1 MNFKLFVTILFIVI
15 GSSAMSQSRL
25 IQKANTAYES
35 ENYALAADLCS
46 DAYMKLSRSKKK
58 KGDMAYKTA
67 LSYRYTEKYKDA
79 HEWFNRAI
87 LLDYQDV
94 NPEVYLHNADM
105 LVMMAEYEKAIEN
118 YESYLKLVPG
128 DDRAKIG
135 IESCKSAKA
144 FEAERTRHVVS
155 NIETINVEEFD
166 MAPMMGDRK
175 MSTMYFSSSRD
186 GSTGKAQD
194 PRSGEGYMD
203 IWVTEMDKKGNW
215 KEPKL
220 VPGENI
226 NTIDNEGTVAF
237 DSRFKQMFFTR
248 CPNKKKEN
256 LGCDIWVSEAKGK
269 GEWKEPTK
277 IEGLK
282 TNDTVSVG
290 HPCTMDGKYLIFASD
305 MPGGFGGRDLWYTR
319 YDKKSEKWSAP
330 VNMGPEINTK
340 GNELFPT
347 FALNGDLIFASDGRP
362 GMGGLDIFRAK
373 RIGDAEDFSNPK
385 WENPENLGSPINST
399 GNDYALVEIDDRHGV
414 FTSERKSRNGE
425 YVPDLY
431 SYELPPNLFT
441 LKVIV
446 SELGNTSV
454 KIEDVKVTVKG
465 SDGKAIP
472 VGFTMKDGSY
482 YWDKR
487 ATDESR
493 IINEEVDYTITISKE
508 GYHEDKKGSSFT
520 TKGTETGKDFVID
533 MALLPKTPIRL
544 PEVRYPLDR
553 WELLVDS
560 TINSPD
566 SLQFVYDLL
575 EEYPNMVLELSS
587 HTDSR
592 GKDERNQKLSENR
605 ARACYIYLVKEK
617 GVDARRIV
625 PVGKGEAEPRKV
637 WLKDGTTY
645 LVAKPVDM
653 TGVEEIMLKED
664 YINQFKSKDP
674 QLFKMLHQLNRRT
687 EGKVL
692 NMDFDPNT
700 AAPADPKLLEY
711 IPYP

>member
-1 MNFKLFVTILFIVI
+1 MNLRLLVTILFIAI
-15 GSSAMSQSRL
+15 GSSAMSQRVV
-25 IQKANTAYES
+25 QKANTAFKS
-35 ENYALAADLCS
+35 ENYALAAELCS
-46 DAYMKLSRSKKK
+46 DAYMKLSRNKKK

-67 LSYRYTEKYKDA
+67 LCYRYTEKYKDA

-94 NPEVYLHNADM
+94 EPEVYLHNADM
-105 LVMMAEYEKAIEN
+105 LVMMTEYEKAIEN
-118 YESYLKLVPG
+118 YESYLALVPG

-144 FEAERTRHVVS
+144 FEAERTRHVVE

-166 MAPMMGDRK
+166 MAPMMGDRR
-175 MSTMYFSSSRD
+175 MSKMYFSSSRD

-203 IWVTEMDKKGNW
+203 LWMTEMDKKGNW

-220 VPGENI
+220 VQGENI

-237 DSRFKQMFFTR
+237 DNRFKTMFFTR

-256 LGCDIWVSEAKGK
+256 LGCDIWVAEAKNK
-269 GEWKEPTK
+269 EEWNEPTK

-282 TNDTVSVG
+282 SHDSISVG
-290 HPCTMDGKYLIFASD
+290 HPCTADGRYLIFASD

-319 YDKKSEKWSAP
+319 YDRKAETWSAP

-347 FALNGDLIFASDGRP
+347 FALNGDLIFATDGRP

-373 RIGDAEDFSNPK
+373 RIGDPEDFSDPK
-385 WENPENLGSPINST
+385 WENPENIGSPINST
-399 GNDYALVEIDDRHGV
+399 GNDYALVEIDDRHGL

-446 SELGNTSV
+446 SELGNSSI

-472 VGFTMKDGSY
+472 VGFTMEDGSY
-482 YWDKR
+482 FWDKSPASGDR
-487 ATDESR
+487 YV
-493 IINEEVDYTITISKE
+493 NEEVDYTITISKE

-544 PEVRYPLDR
+544 PEVRYPLDQ

-566 SLQFVYDLL
+566 SLQFVFDLL

-592 GKDERNQKLSENR
+592 GKDARNQKLSENR

-617 GVDARRIV
+617 GVDPRRIV

-637 WLKDGTTY
+637 WLKEGNY
-645 LVAKPVDM
+645 MVSKPSDM
-653 TGVEEIMLKED
+653 TGVEEIVLKED

-674 QLFKMLHQLNRRT
+674 KLFKLLHQLNRRT

-692 NMDFDPNT
+692 NMDFDPET

>member
-1 MNFKLFVTILFIVI
+1 MNTKLFATLLFMLI
-15 GSSAMSQSRL
+15 GLTAMSQTRM
-25 IQKANTAYES
+25 IQKANTAFKS
-35 ENYALAADLCS
+35 ENYALAADICS
-46 DAYMKLSRSKKK
+46 DVYTKLSKNKKK

-67 LSYRYTEKYKDA
+67 LCYRYTEKYKEA
-79 HEWFNRAI
+79 NEWFDRAV
-87 LLDYQDV
+87 LLDYQEIE
-94 NPEVYLHNADM
+94 PEVFLHNADM
-105 LVMMAEYEKAIEN
+105 LIMMADYEKAIEN
-118 YESYLKLVPG
+118 YEAYLALVPG
-128 DDRAKIG
+128 DVRANIG

-144 FEAERTRHVVS
+144 FEAERTRHVVE

-166 MAPMMGDRK
+166 MSPVMGDRR
-175 MSTMYFSSSRD
+175 MSKMYFSSSRD

-203 IWVTEMDKKGNW
+203 IWMTELDKKGNW

-220 VPGENI
+220 VIGENI

-237 DSRFKQMFFTR
+237 DARFKQMFFTR
-248 CPNKKKEN
+248 CPNKKKTN

-269 GEWKEPTK
+269 DEWNDPIK

-282 TNDTVSVG
+282 SHDSVSVG
-290 HPCTMDGKYLIFASD
+290 HPCTVDGRYLIFASD

-319 YDKKSEKWSAP
+319 FDRKSEKWSAP
-330 VNMGPEINTK
+330 KNMGPEINTK

-347 FALNGDLIFASDGRP
+347 FALNGDLMFASDGRP
-362 GMGGLDIFRAK
+362 GMGGLDIYRAK
-373 RIGDAEDFSNPK
+373 RMGDPADFSDPK
-385 WENPENLGSPINST
+385 WENPANLGSPINST
-399 GNDYALVEIDDRHGV
+399 GNDYAIVEMDDRNGL

-446 SELGNTSV
+446 SELGNAEV

-465 SDGKAIP
+465 SDGKGIP
-472 VGFTMKDGSY
+472 LGFTNDEGY
-482 YWDKR
+482 YFWDKR
-487 ATDESR
+487 PTDGSR
-493 IINEEVDYTITISKE
+493 IVNEEVDYTITISKE
-508 GYHEDKKGSSFT
+508 GYHEDKKGSSFS
-520 TKGTETGKDFVID
+520 TKGSETGKDFVID

-544 PEVRYPLDR
+544 PEVRYPLDQ

-587 HTDSR
+587 HTDAR

-617 GVDARRIV
+617 GVDPRRIV

-637 WLKDGTTY
+637 WKRGEQY
-645 LVAKPVDM
+645 LVSKPADM
-653 TGVEEIMLKED
+653 EGVEEIVLNED
-664 YINQFKSKDP
+664 YINQYKLEDNKTFE
-674 QLFKMLHQLNRRT
+674 MLHQLNRRT
-687 EGKVL
+687 EGKVI
-692 NMDFDPNT
+692 NMDFD
-700 AAPADPKLLEY
+700 AAKQPGSDPKFLEY

>member
-1 MNFKLFVTILFIVI
+1 M
-15 GSSAMSQSRL
+15 
-25 IQKANTAYES
+25 IQKANTAFKS

-46 DAYMKLSRSKKK
+46 DAYMKLSKNKKK

-67 LSYRYTEKYKDA
+67 LCYRYTEKYKEA
-79 HEWFNRAI
+79 HEWFNRAV
-87 LLDYQDV
+87 LLDYQEIEPQV
-94 NPEVYLHNADM
+94 LLHNADM
-105 LVMMAEYEKAIEN
+105 LVMMTECEKAIEN
-118 YESYLKLVPG
+118 YEAYLALVPG

-144 FEAERTRHVVS
+144 FEAERTRHIVE

-166 MAPMMGDRK
+166 MAPMMGDRRMSK
-175 MSTMYFSSSRD
+175 MYYSSSRD

-203 IWVTEMDKKGNW
+203 IWMTELDKKGNW

-220 VPGENI
+220 LVGENI

-237 DSRFKQMFFTR
+237 DSRFKKMFFTR
-248 CPNKKKEN
+248 CPNKKKSN

-269 GEWKEPTK
+269 EEWKEPMK

-282 TNDTVSVG
+282 SHDSVSVG
-290 HPCTMDGKYLIFASD
+290 HPCTMDGRYLIFASD
-305 MPGGFGGRDLWYTR
+305 MAGGFGGRDLWYTR
-319 YDKKSEKWSAP
+319 YDRKAETWSAP
-330 VNMGPEINTK
+330 KNMGPEINTK

-347 FALNGDLIFASDGRP
+347 FALNGDLMFASDGRP

-373 RIGDAEDFSNPK
+373 RIGDSEDFTDPK
-385 WENPENLGSPINST
+385 WENPQNIGSPINST
-399 GNDYALVEIDDRHGV
+399 GNDYAIVEIDDRHGV

-446 SELGNTSV
+446 SELGNTDV

-465 SDGKAIP
+465 NDGKAIP
-472 VGFTMKDGSY
+472 VGFTMDDGSY
-482 YWDKR
+482 FWEKSPASGDRY
-487 ATDESR
+487 
-493 IINEEVDYTITISKE
+493 INEEADYTITISKE
-508 GYHEDKKGSSFT
+508 GYHEDKKGSSFS

-575 EEYPNMVLELSS
+575 DEYPNMVLELSS
-587 HTDSR
+587 HTDAR
-592 GKDERNQKLSENR
+592 GKDARNQKLSENR

-617 GVDARRIV
+617 GVDPRRIV
-625 PVGKGEAEPRKV
+625 PVGKGEVEPRKV
-637 WLKDGTTY
+637 WRKDGKY
-645 LVAKPVDM
+645 LVVKPVDM
-653 TGVEEIMLKED
+653 TGVEELILKEE
-664 YINQFKSKDP
+664 YINEYKSKDP
-674 QLFKMLHQLNRRT
+674 QMFKLLHQFNRRT
-687 EGKVL
+687 EGRVL
-692 NMDFDPNT
+692 NMDFDPAT
-700 AAPADPKLLEY
+700 APAADPKLLEY

>member
-1 MNFKLFVTILFIVI
+1 MNLRLLVTILFIAI
-15 GSSAMSQSRL
+15 GSSAMSQRVV
-25 IQKANTAYES
+25 QKANTAFKS
-35 ENYALAADLCS
+35 ENYALAAELCS
-46 DAYMKLSRSKKK
+46 DAYMKLSRNKKK

-67 LSYRYTEKYKDA
+67 LCYRYTEKYKDA

-94 NPEVYLHNADM
+94 EPEVYLHNADM
-105 LVMMAEYEKAIEN
+105 LVMMTEYEKAIEN
-118 YESYLKLVPG
+118 YESYLALVPG
-128 DDRAKIG
+128 DERAKIG

-144 FEAERTRHVVS
+144 FEAERTRHVVE

-166 MAPMMGDRK
+166 MAPMMGDRR
-175 MSTMYFSSSRD
+175 MSKMYFSSSRD

-203 IWVTEMDKKGNW
+203 LWMTEMDKKGNW

-220 VPGENI
+220 VQGENI
-226 NTIDNEGTVAF
+226 NTVDNEGTVAF
-237 DSRFKQMFFTR
+237 DSRYKTMFFTR
-248 CPNKKKEN
+248 CPNMKKEN
-256 LGCDIWVSEAKGK
+256 LGCDIWMAEAKNK
-269 GEWKEPTK
+269 EEWKEPVK

-282 TNDTVSVG
+282 SHDSISVG
-290 HPCTMDGKYLIFASD
+290 HPCTSDGRYLIFASD

-319 YDKKSEKWSAP
+319 YDRKAETWSAP

-347 FALNGDLIFASDGRP
+347 FALNGDLIFATDGRP

-373 RIGDAEDFSNPK
+373 RIGDPEDFSDPK
-385 WENPENLGSPINST
+385 WENPENIGSPINST
-399 GNDYALVEIDDRHGV
+399 GNDYALVEIDDRHGL

-446 SELGNTSV
+446 SELGNSSI

-472 VGFTMKDGSY
+472 VGFTMEDGSY
-482 YWDKR
+482 FWDKSPASGDR
-487 ATDESR
+487 Y
-493 IINEEVDYTITISKE
+493 INEEVDYTITISKE

-544 PEVRYPLDR
+544 PEVRYPLDQ

-566 SLQFVYDLL
+566 SLQFVFDLL

-592 GKDERNQKLSENR
+592 GKDARNQKLSENR

-617 GVDARRIV
+617 GVDPRRIV

-637 WLKDGTTY
+637 WLKEGNY
-645 LVAKPVDM
+645 MVSKPADM
-653 TGVEEIMLKED
+653 TGVEEIVLKED

-674 QLFKMLHQLNRRT
+674 KLFKLLHQLNRRT

-692 NMDFDPNT
+692 NMDFDPET

>member
-1 MNFKLFVTILFIVI
+1 MNFKLFVTVLFMAI
-15 GSSAMSQSRL
+15 GTTAMSQSRM
-25 IQKANTAYES
+25 IQKANTAFKS

-46 DAYMKLSRSKKK
+46 DAYMKLSKNKKK

-67 LSYRYTEKYKDA
+67 LCYRYTEKYKEA
-79 HEWFNRAI
+79 HEWFNRAV
-87 LLDYQDV
+87 LLDYQETE
-94 NPEVYLHNADM
+94 PEVLLHNADM
-105 LVMMAEYEKAIEN
+105 LVMMTEYEKAIEN
-118 YESYLKLVPG
+118 YEAYLALVPG

-144 FEAERTRHVVS
+144 FEAERTRHIVE

-166 MAPMMGDRK
+166 MAPMMGDRR
-175 MSTMYFSSSRD
+175 MSKMYFSSSRD

-203 IWVTEMDKKGNW
+203 IWVTELDKKGNW

-220 VPGENI
+220 VNGENI
-226 NTIDNEGTVAF
+226 NTIDNEGTIAF

-248 CPNKKKEN
+248 CPNKKKAN

-269 GEWKEPTK
+269 EEWKEPIK

-282 TNDTVSVG
+282 SHDSVSVG
-290 HPCTMDGKYLIFASD
+290 HPCTMDGRYLIFASD

-319 YDKKSEKWSAP
+319 YDRKAEKWSAP
-330 VNMGPEINTK
+330 KNMGPEINTK

-347 FALNGDLIFASDGRP
+347 FALNGDLMFASDGRP

-373 RIGDAEDFSNPK
+373 RLGDPEDFTDPK
-385 WENPENLGSPINST
+385 WENPENIGSPINST
-399 GNDYALVEIDDRHGV
+399 GNDYAIVEMDDRHGI

-431 SYELPPNLFT
+431 TYELPPNLFT

-446 SELGNTSV
+446 SELGNTDV

-465 SDGKAIP
+465 TDGKAIP
-472 VGFTMKDGSY
+472 VGFTMEDGSY
-482 YWDKR
+482 FWDKSPASGDR
-487 ATDESR
+487 YV
-493 IINEEVDYTITISKE
+493 NEEVDYTITISKE
-508 GYHEDKKGSSFT
+508 GYHEDKKGSSFS

-587 HTDSR
+587 HTDAR
-592 GKDERNQKLSENR
+592 GKDARNQKLSENR

-617 GVDARRIV
+617 GVDPRRIV

-637 WLKDGTTY
+637 WKKGDKY
-645 LVAKPVDM
+645 LVVKPADM
-653 TGVEEIMLKED
+653 TGVEELILKEE
-664 YINQFKSKDP
+664 YINDYKSKDP
-674 QLFKMLHQLNRRT
+674 QMFKLLHQFNRRT
-687 EGKVL
+687 EGRVL
-692 NMDFDPNT
+692 NMDFDPAT
-700 AAPADPKLLEY
+700 APAADPKLLEY